1 VRKPSDATGKVEF
14 SNVEMRY
21 KADLNPALKKLSFT
35 IEPGS
40 KVAVVGRT
48 GAGKSSL
55 YQLLTGFRSADQGT
69 LRIDN
74 VDVSEMDLD
83 SLRSKQNIV
92 LQQPFVIT

>member
-55 YQLLTGFRSADQGT
+55 Y
-69 LRIDN
+69 
-74 VDVSEMDLD
+74 
-83 SLRSKQNIV
+83 
-92 LQQPFVIT
+92 